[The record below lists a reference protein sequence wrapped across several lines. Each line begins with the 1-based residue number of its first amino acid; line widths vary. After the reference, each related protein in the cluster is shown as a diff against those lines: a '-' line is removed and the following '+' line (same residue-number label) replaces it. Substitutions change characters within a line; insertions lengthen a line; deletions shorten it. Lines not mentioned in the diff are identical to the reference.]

1 MAIYSVVRL
10 DEIGGVAVAD
20 GEKKFSMMMIVG
32 MIVVGL
38 LLAGGISYFIATKI
52 VSDRTV
58 DKKSS
63 QRDPGVFVKLG
74 DAKDGLI
81 INIGGANSGRYLK
94 IGLIVELKPDKKS
107 AAATGKGTSPEEVK
121 LADTAVYVLRSQKIE
136 DFDPLKQEQLKELLK
151 NEINKAFGDDRVY
164 DVYITNFVLQ

>member
-1 MAIYSVVRL
+1 M
-10 DEIGGVAVAD
+10 AD
-20 GEKKFSMMMIVG
+20 GEKKFPMMMIVG
-32 MIVVGL
+32 MIVFGL

-52 VSDRTV
+52 VADKVV
-58 DKKSS
+58 DKKTS
-63 QRDPGVFVKLG
+63 QREPGTFVKLG

-81 INIGGANSGRYLK
+81 INIGGTNSGRYLK
-94 IGLIVELKPDKKS
+94 IGLIVELKPDRKVTT
-107 AAATGKGTSPEEVK
+107 ANGKMPSPEEVK